1 MGTVYAQ
8 DEYEGQLTRIHVRYD
23 HPDLDWEHDPDIADH
38 LARLRRG
45 GHTISAQLYY
55 TTDPSINQYD
65 MVIARQR

>member
-1 MGTVYAQ
+1 MGVVYAQ

-23 HPDLDWEHDPDIADH
+23 HPDPDWGHDPDIADH

-45 GHTISAQLYY
+45 GYKVSAQLYY